1 MGRFGLS
8 ALFRR
13 DQSSPRQRRGE
24 RRYNQRTI
32 PPTGSTVLVVDDSK
46 TVRFTLSRML
56 EEGRF
61 GVVQADNGLT
71 AIEKAVQHQPEL
83 IIMDIVMPG
92 LNGFRATRQL
102 RKDERTKDIPIIMIS
117 GNDEAIEEFWM
128 RKIGADAFLA
138 KPFTRGGLYQA
149 VESILYQNQITAG

>member
-8 ALFRR
+8 TLFRR
-13 DQSSPRQRRGE
+13 GQPQSRQRRGE
-24 RRYNQRTI
+24 RRDNQRTN
-32 PPTGSTVLVVDDSK
+32 PATGTTVLVVDDSK

-61 GVVQADNGLT
+61 GVVQADNGIT
-71 AIEKAVQHQPEL
+71 AIEKAIRYRPQL

-102 RKDERTKDIPIIMIS
+102 RKEERTRDIPIIMIS

-149 VESILYQNQITAG
+149 VESILYQNEITV

>member
-1 MGRFGLS
+1 MDRFSLS

-13 DQSSPRQRRGE
+13 SQPQKRSYRGE
-24 RRYNQRTI
+24 RRFNHRTI
-32 PPTGSTVLVVDDSK
+32 PNTGSTVLVVDDSR
-46 TVRFTLSRML
+46 TVRFTISRML

-61 GVVQADNGLT
+61 GVLQADNGLT
-71 AIEKAVQHQPEL
+71 AIEKALQYRPQL

-102 RKDERTKDIPIIMIS
+102 RKDERTRNIPIIMIS

-149 VESILYQNQITAG
+149 VESLLYQNQITV

>member
-13 DQSSPRQRRGE
+13 GQPQSRQRRGE
-24 RRYNQRTI
+24 RRYNQRTN
-32 PPTGSTVLVVDDSK
+32 PATGTTVLVVDDSK

-61 GVVQADNGLT
+61 GVVPAENGQM
-71 AIEKAVQHQPEL
+71 AVEKALRYRLQL

-92 LNGFRATRQL
+92 LNGFRATRLL
-102 RKDERTKDIPIIMIS
+102 RREERTRDIPIIMIS

-149 VESILYQNQITAG
+149 VENILYQNQITA